1 MAENIDEKRRTP
13 QAEETPHV
21 ESQQPQEEDLPDQ
34 TAQDGVRIAEAMT
47 MSWSR
52 TSLIVVYIRQVI
64 TYRHTE
70 N

>member
-1 MAENIDEKRRTP
+1 MAEHVDEKP
-13 QAEETPHV
+13 EVPYV
-21 ESQQPQEEDLPDQ
+21 ESQQPQEEDIPDQ

-64 TYRHTE
+64 TCRHTE
-70 N
+70 NLN

>member
-1 MAENIDEKRRTP
+1 MAEHVDEKPGTP
-13 QAEETPHV
+13 QADITPYV
-21 ESQQPQEEDLPDQ
+21 ESQQPLEEDLIDQ
-34 TAQDGVRIAEAMT
+34 NAQDGVRIAEPMT

-64 TYRHTE
+64 TCTHAE